1 MQLLALSGLLLLL
14 SSNAYAQ
21 ILYDGLLYAQGT
33 QVQAS
38 KRDTVISRDALRV
51 YSKDSPN
58 ALIHGYVTAG
68 GLSKDLQFLLI
79 RCVVKTGREPLRQ
92 VLASLSLE
100 MNEPATLSSRGL
112 RTFNVAITDTIPSNE
127 LRTYVFR
134 QHLNTVMDEADR
146 IIWNYYRLSSN
157 PQAFG
162 WTFTPL
168 YVWKLERSRR

>member
-1 MQLLALSGLLLLL
+1 MKVLALSGLLLLL
-14 SSNAYAQ
+14 SSNAFAQ
-21 ILYDGLLYAQGT
+21 VRHNGVLYAEGT
-33 QVQAS
+33 KVRAS

-51 YSKDSPN
+51 YEKDRPN

-68 GLSKDLQFLLI
+68 GLDRNNLQFLLI
-79 RCVVKTGREPLRQ
+79 RCVVKTSREPLRQ

-112 RTFNVAITDTIPSNE
+112 RIFNVVIRDTIPSNE
-127 LRTYVFR
+127 LRVYVFR

-162 WTFTPL
+162 WTFSPE
-168 YVWKLERSRR
+168 YVWKLY

>member
-14 SSNAYAQ
+14 VSNAYAQ
-21 ILYDGLLYAQGT
+21 VRYDGSYYAQGT

-79 RCVVKTGREPLRQ
+79 RCVIKTGRESLSK
-92 VLASLSLE
+92 VLARLSVE
-100 MNEPATLSSRGL
+100 MDEPASFGSSGL
-112 RTFNVAITDTIPSNE
+112 KSFNVAITDTIPSNQ

-162 WTFTPL
+162 WTFSPE
-168 YVWKLERSRR
+168 YVWKLY